1 MKRSEAKNNA
11 PFKLQRNY
19 AVELRIADGPWYT
32 TGVVC
37 ESRKEA
43 ESIGAM
49 LAKFW
54 LGAAESRVVPLKHK
68 ESAKSNVARVA
79 VDEGESLFAQ
89 LAGV

>member
-1 MKRSEAKNNA
+1 MAKK
-11 PFKLQRNY
+11 PDVFKLQRNY
-19 AVELRIADGPWYT
+19 AVELRIANGSWYT

-37 ESRKEA
+37 ESRGEA

-54 LGAAESRVVPLKHK
+54 LGAAESRVVPLKGK
-68 ESAKSNVARVA
+68 ESNVARVA

>member
-1 MKRSEAKNNA
+1 MAKNNA

-19 AVELRIADGPWYT
+19 AVELRIANAPWYT

-37 ESRKEA
+37 ESRGEA

-49 LAKFW
+49 LAKWW
-54 LGAAESRVVPLKHK
+54 LGAAESRVVPLKRK
-68 ESAKSNVARVA
+68 ESNVARVEPRVA

>member
-1 MKRSEAKNNA
+1 MTRK
-11 PFKLQRNY
+11 PDVFKLQRNY

-37 ESRKEA
+37 ESRGEA

-54 LGAAESRVVPLKHK
+54 LGAAESRVVPLKGK
-68 ESAKSNVARVA
+68 ESNVARVEPRVA

>member
-1 MKRSEAKNNA
+1 MAKNNA

-19 AVELRIADGPWYT
+19 AVELRIANGPWYT

-49 LAKFW
+49 LAKWW
-54 LGAAESRVVPLKHK
+54 LGAAESRVVPLKQ
-68 ESAKSNVARVA
+68 ESNVARVKPRVA

>member
-1 MKRSEAKNNA
+1 MKRSEAYNK
-11 PFKLQRNY
+11 FKRNY

-37 ESRKEA
+37 KSRKEA

-54 LGAAESRVVPLKHK
+54 LGAAESRVVPLKGK
-68 ESAKSNVARVA
+68 ESNMARAEPRVA
-79 VDEGESLFAQ
+79 ADEGESLFAQ